1 MDAALKALS
10 TSGTQGAVIAAVLA
24 LLAVVIGVLG
34 WALKRLVDGAIKQ
47 QDKFSEFMEALTK
60 SLGGIGLNCQAH
72 RSDTM
77 AAIRDSEA
85 NTKVVIEHTVWAA
98 HDKAMLLH
106 DKSLSAAVSML
117 STEITGAAQ
126 SIRTGNRDLLQE
138 IENRRLRD
146 QVDEL
151 SRPVHVTPPPSGV
164 VR

>member
-1 MDAALKALS
+1 MDAALKFLAS
-10 TSGTQGAVIAAVLA
+10 SGTTGAILTVSFG
-24 LLAVVIGVLG
+24 LLASIIGVLG
-34 WALKRLVDGAIKQ
+34 WVLKRLVDGAIKQ

-77 AAIRDSEA
+77 AAVRDCEA
-85 NTKVVIEHTVWAA
+85 NISAKIDHSVWAA
-98 HDKAMLLH
+98 HDKLALLH
-106 DKSLSAAVSML
+106 DKALAAAASML

-126 SIRTGNRDLLQE
+126 SIRTGNKDLLQE

-151 SRPVHVTPPPSGV
+151 SRPTHITPTPGV